1 MDLTIADSKSPK
13 GDLIFFS
20 PKKKY
25 FQEEIAELSVLQ
37 FLFEDCRNRIKNW
50 ENLLGKSS
58 GRRGDFIVR
67 KFWVPLLWKVFKTML
82 DGAWNNLV

>member
-1 MDLTIADSKSPK
+1 M
-13 GDLIFFS
+13 
-20 PKKKY
+20 
-25 FQEEIAELSVLQ
+25 
-37 FLFEDCRNRIKNW
+37 FEDCRNRIKSW

-58 GRRGDFIVR
+58 GGRGDFIVR